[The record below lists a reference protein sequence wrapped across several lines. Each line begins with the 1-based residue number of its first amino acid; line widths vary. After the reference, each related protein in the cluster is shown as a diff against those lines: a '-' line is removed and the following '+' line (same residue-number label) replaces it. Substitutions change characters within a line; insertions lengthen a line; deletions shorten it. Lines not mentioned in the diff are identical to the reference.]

1 MKSLF
6 IIMALFITATAFS
19 QEKFLS
25 FTKTQTGEEILI
37 KENVRIR
44 LKTIDGKRLKGRVLF
59 TQDNMLEI
67 KGEKVSLESIE
78 KIKRNPLLLTIVV
91 DGALIYYAGAV
102 TIIGLYIYAFTG
114 EAAFLIAA
122 IPLTGGLIYATAKSP
137 NIIPA
142 YQMKNYKDIKIVSLS
157 K

>member
-6 IIMALFITATAFS
+6 IIIALFITATAFS

-25 FTKTQTGEEILI
+25 FTKTKTGKEILI
-37 KENVRIR
+37 KENARIR
-44 LKTIDGKRLKGRVLF
+44 LKTIDGKKLRGRVRF
-59 TQDNMLEI
+59 TEDNMLEI
-67 KGEKVSLESIE
+67 RGEKISLENIE

-91 DGALIYYAGAV
+91 DGALIYFAGAAAV
-102 TIIGLYIYAFTG
+102 IGLYIYAFTG
-114 EAAFLIAA
+114 EAASLIAA
-122 IPLTGGLIYATAKSP
+122 IPVTSGLIYTSAKSP

-142 YQMKNYKDIKIVSLS
+142 YQLQNYTDIKIVQVS